1 VNREEPSQSFFQ
13 INNIRYNYF
22 TKFQIAPRNE
32 YYIKE
37 YNKINSTTRS
47 AIDTSWS
54 QTVSL
59 LDYCLNLGIFVP
71 HFCYH
76 KHLSIAGNCRM
87 CLVELKKS
95 PKPIVSCAM
104 NAKAALLG
112 ANTEIYTNS
121 PLVKK
126 ARENILEFLLLNHPL
141 DCPICDQG
149 GECDL
154 QDQSLFFGL
163 TKKRFYN
170 YKRIVTDKDLGLV
183 VKTVMT
189 RCIHCTRCVRFG
201 DEIAGDPLIRMLGRG
216 INSEIGTYVNQIF
229 LSELSGNIADLCPVG
244 ALTLKPYPFTGR
256 NWELIKIQTVDLT
269 DGYCSNIHVF
279 LKNNKIIKILSRL
292 EHFSTDN
299 PTLWISDKTRFIFDS
314 IFSSNGYINKVASEI
329 KASLE
334 EISWTTIFNKLV
346 NIIYILDHLQ
356 TYNRKINKFVL
367 IFDENSSMENLCLLL
382 LLEKK
387 YSFFHV
393 RRSVKIK
400 HLNDFQS
407 DYKINALRNSYL
419 LSTSDACLLL
429 GTNIRYENPYY
440 HLKLK
445 RRFNLGDFIPFVM
458 NPVNYM
464 SFPSIQIGINLEE
477 LGFLT
482 EGNSNYGLGFAYL
495 DNLLTITNMELLIR
509 QDSFGILKIFQKL
522 TTFCSEETW
531 SIFNFNVLN
540 NSMNSVG
547 IQNLQNFKSISIYD
561 FIKSNGIFLINNSL
575 KISDTL
581 KKFTEL
587 SFFGF
592 INVTITSKF
601 LVEQN
606 YKNYI
611 TDLKNKDYTFDYFYL
626 QSSTFFESS
635 GNYINTEGEV
645 KNTTKL
651 IATTSN
657 SKEDWEI
664 LRKLYYFLNTLTF
677 SATPK
682 SNTKI
687 HFDNNNLFNF
697 KILMS
702 LLYINT
708 RSLSKFSFYKRAFN
722 QVFNNPIRIQKLKK
736 LKLLLSQF
744 KIWIEDFFIGGS
756 DNYSTNSQMMTLL
769 SMAFRTE
776 IRTFA
781 S

>member
-1 VNREEPSQSFFQ
+1 
-13 INNIRYNYF
+13 
-22 TKFQIAPRNE
+22 
-32 YYIKE
+32 
-37 YNKINSTTRS
+37 
-47 AIDTSWS
+47 
-54 QTVSL
+54 
-59 LDYCLNLGIFVP
+59 
-71 HFCYH
+71 
-76 KHLSIAGNCRM
+76 M
-87 CLVELKKS
+87 
-95 PKPIVSCAM
+95 
-104 NAKAALLG
+104 
-112 ANTEIYTNS
+112 
-121 PLVKK
+121 
-126 ARENILEFLLLNHPL
+126 
-141 DCPICDQG
+141 
-149 GECDL
+149 
-154 QDQSLFFGL
+154 
-163 TKKRFYN
+163 
-170 YKRIVTDKDLGLV
+170 
-183 VKTVMT
+183 
-189 RCIHCTRCVRFG
+189 
-201 DEIAGDPLIRMLGRG
+201 
-216 INSEIGTYVNQIF
+216 
-229 LSELSGNIADLCPVG
+229 
-244 ALTLKPYPFTGR
+244 
-256 NWELIKIQTVDLT
+256 
-269 DGYCSNIHVF
+269 
-279 LKNNKIIKILSRL
+279 
-292 EHFSTDN
+292 
-299 PTLWISDKTRFIFDS
+299 
-314 IFSSNGYINKVASEI
+314 
-329 KASLE
+329 
-334 EISWTTIFNKLV
+334 
-346 NIIYILDHLQ
+346 
-356 TYNRKINKFVL
+356 
-367 IFDENSSMENLCLLL
+367 
-382 LLEKK
+382 
-387 YSFFHV
+387 
-393 RRSVKIK
+393 
-400 HLNDFQS
+400 
-407 DYKINALRNSYL
+407 
-419 LSTSDACLLL
+419 
-429 GTNIRYENPYY
+429 
-440 HLKLK
+440 
-445 RRFNLGDFIPFVM
+445 
-458 NPVNYM
+458 
-464 SFPSIQIGINLEE
+464 
-477 LGFLT
+477 
-482 EGNSNYGLGFAYL
+482 
-495 DNLLTITNMELLIR
+495 
-509 QDSFGILKIFQKL
+509 
-522 TTFCSEETW
+522 
-531 SIFNFNVLN
+531 
-540 NSMNSVG
+540 
-547 IQNLQNFKSISIYD
+547 QNFKSISIYD

-611 TDLKNKDYTFDYFYL
+611 TDLKNKDYTFDYLYL